1 MAEQTKEKPDCMPDV
16 LAAIDAV
23 RRGDRD
29 ALRTANKTPKV
40 HHEEQIGLSYNYEI
54 AATISEA

>member
-1 MAEQTKEKPDCMPDV
+1 MAEQTKEKLDCTPDV

-29 ALRTANKTPKV
+29 ALRVANKTPKV
-40 HHEEQIGLSYNYEI
+40 YYEQQTGLSYNYEI
-54 AATISEA
+54 AVPISEA

>member
-1 MAEQTKEKPDCMPDV
+1 MAEQTKEKLDCMPDV

-40 HHEEQIGLSYNYEI
+40 SYEEQTGLSYNYEI
-54 AATISEA
+54 AMPISEG